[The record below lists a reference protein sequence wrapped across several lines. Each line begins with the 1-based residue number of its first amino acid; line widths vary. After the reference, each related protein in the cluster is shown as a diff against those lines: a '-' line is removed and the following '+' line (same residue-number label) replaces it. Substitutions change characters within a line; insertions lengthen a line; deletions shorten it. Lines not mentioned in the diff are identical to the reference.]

1 VSVLLG
7 PVVWIAAL
15 VLGASTV
22 LGDPVVYEGGSVA
35 SLEERADAAA
45 ARSRRGQVLA
55 GLMLVI
61 ALAAMD
67 NAIVATV
74 VPPIVE
80 DLGGFSLFPW
90 LFSVYLLAQA
100 AAVPIYGKLADL
112 YGRKPV
118 LITGVLIF
126 LAGSV
131 LCGISWNM
139 VALIAFRGVQGLGA
153 GAILPIATTVVGDLY
168 TVVER
173 ARIQAWLS
181 SVWGVS
187 AVIGPAIG
195 GLLAEH
201 ATWRW
206 IFYVNLPVGAVALFM
221 VVTRLREQ
229 VARRSQRID
238 VAGSVLVFLGVG
250 LLILGLLEGGV
261 HWAWTSAPSI
271 TVLSAAAL
279 ALTGF
284 VWQER
289 RAPEPT
295 VPGWVLTRRA
305 PLGAALANGVIG
317 LLMIG
322 MITYLPTYAQGV
334 LGTTP
339 VVAGFTLA
347 LMTVGWS
354 SAAALS
360 GRLYLRIGF
369 RNTALCGVSLMLLAG
384 LLLSLLPG
392 SAPLWAVALASLLMG
407 GGIGLPAVSL
417 LVGVQSV
424 VGWERRGVVTGTALF
439 TRMVG
444 SAVGAAVFGSVANST
459 LVSWFRRA
467 PASIRGRLPSV
478 NAASDA
484 LGGAASPANDAVAAY
499 VRQGLDL
506 AGHRVFHALA
516 AVAVL
521 GVAAVLAAPRRFT
534 TLRFEDDPADL
545 GSGR

>member
-1 VSVLLG
+1 
-7 PVVWIAAL
+7 
-15 VLGASTV
+15 
-22 LGDPVVYEGGSVA
+22 VA
-35 SLEERADAAA
+35 SVEERTGTKTAPAG
-45 ARSRRGQVLA
+45 RGQVLA

-74 VPPIVE
+74 VPPIVK

-100 AAVPIYGKLADL
+100 ASVPVYGKLADI
-112 YGRKPV
+112 YGRKPILLV
-118 LITGVLIF
+118 GVLIF

-139 VALIAFRGVQGLGA
+139 VALIGFRGLQGLGA
-153 GAILPIATTVVGDLY
+153 GATLPIAMTVVGDLY

-173 ARIQAWLS
+173 ARVQAWLS

-195 GLLAEH
+195 GLFAEYI
-201 ATWRW
+201 TWRW
-206 IFYVNLPVGAVALFM
+206 IFYVNLPIGAVALF
-221 VVTRLREQ
+221 VIATRLHERI
-229 VARRSQRID
+229 ARRPRRID
-238 VAGSVLVFLGVG
+238 VAGSVLVFVGIG
-250 LLILGLLEGGV
+250 LLVLGLLEGGV
-261 HWAWTSAPSI
+261 HWAWTSAPSLA
-271 TVLSAAAL
+271 VLTAAAL
-279 ALTGF
+279 ALGGF

-289 RAPEPT
+289 RTPEPT

-305 PLGAALANGVIG
+305 PLGAALANLVIG
-317 LLMIG
+317 LVMIG

-339 VVAGFTLA
+339 LVAGFTLA

-360 GRLYLRIGF
+360 GRMYLRIGF
-369 RNTALCGVSLMLLAG
+369 RSTALCGVALMVLAG

-407 GGIGLPAVSL
+407 AGIGLPAASL
-417 LVGVQSV
+417 LIGVQSV

-459 LVSWFRRA
+459 LAAWFRQA

-478 NAASDA
+478 NAAGDA
-484 LGGAASPANDAVAAY
+484 LGGSAARAHDAVAAY
-499 VRQGLDL
+499 VRQGLNL
-506 AGHRVFHALA
+506 AGHRVFHAVA
-516 AVAVL
+516 AAAVL
-521 GVAAVLAAPRRFT
+521 GVAAVLAAPPRFT
-534 TLRFEDDPADL
+534 TLRFEDDPEK
-545 GSGR
+545 

>member
-1 VSVLLG
+1 V
-7 PVVWIAAL
+7 
-15 VLGASTV
+15 T
-22 LGDPVVYEGGSVA
+22 
-35 SLEERADAAA
+35 SLRERVETATAQAG
-45 ARSRRGQVLA
+45 RGQVLA

-74 VPPIVE
+74 VPPIVR

-100 AAVPIYGKLADL
+100 ASVPIYGKLADI
-112 YGRKPV
+112 YGRKPI
-118 LITGVLIF
+118 LIIGVLIF
-126 LAGSV
+126 LTGSV

-139 VALIAFRGVQGLGA
+139 VTLICFRGVQGLGA
-153 GAILPIATTVVGDLY
+153 GAILPIAMTVVGDLY

-195 GLLAEH
+195 GLFAEY

-206 IFYVNLPVGAVALFM
+206 IFYVNLPIGAVALFM
-221 VVTRLREQ
+221 VATRLREQ
-229 VARRSQRID
+229 IVRRSQRID
-238 VAGSVLVFLGVG
+238 VAGSVLVFLGIG
-250 LLILGLLEGGV
+250 LLVLGLLEGGV

-271 TVLSAAAL
+271 AVLATAVL
-279 ALTGF
+279 ALGGF

-289 RAPEPT
+289 RTPEPT

-305 PLGAALANGVIG
+305 PLGAALANLVIG
-317 LLMIG
+317 LVMIG

-339 VVAGFTLA
+339 LVAGFTLA

-354 SAAALS
+354 GAAALS

-369 RNTALCGVSLMLLAG
+369 RSTALCGVALMVLAG

-392 SAPLWAVALASLLMG
+392 SAPLWTVALASLLVG
-407 GGIGLPAVSL
+407 TGIGLPAVSL

-424 VGWERRGVVTGTALF
+424 VGWERRGVVTSTALF

-444 SAVGAAVFGSVANST
+444 SAIGAAVFGSVANST
-459 LVSWFRRA
+459 LASWFRRA
-467 PASIRGRLPSV
+467 PASIRGQLPSV
-478 NAASDA
+478 NAAADA
-484 LGGAASPANDAVAAY
+484 LDGTASRAPDAVAAY

-534 TLRFEDDPADL
+534 TLKFEDDPADL
-545 GSGR
+545 GGER